1 MGTSGRRGTGEASAE
16 RRTFGRRLRRFAAV
30 VGVILVGLAALGV
43 LYQQVGQALDRRA
56 LSPPGRMVEA
66 EGVAL
71 HLHCTG
77 AGGPTVILEAGA
89 YGFAQVWAWVQPR
102 LSERRRVCAYDR
114 AGLGWSDDA
123 AAHDGVAAVARL
135 RALLAAAGE
144 PGPYVLV
151 GHSLGGALIRIFAER
166 HPDEVVALGFID
178 PSHPDQ
184 LDRLPPEARA
194 AHERVSRVLGRL
206 PVLAHVG
213 VLRLTDALGR
223 LNAGL
228 PDDDYRAARMF
239 CSTPRHLRAT
249 HAEMSAWAETMAAA
263 RANHSLGDRPLV
275 VIGAARPL
283 AGMSAE
289 VFAVN
294 QRLNAEIA
302 ALSSR
307 GNYVTIAG
315 SDHMSLLTT
324 REHAE
329 LVADQIEA
337 TVGSSALGR

>member
-1 MGTSGRRGTGEASAE
+1 MSLKPRASGRRTIGQ
-16 RRTFGRRLRRFAAV
+16 RLRRFALV
-30 VGVILVGLAALGV
+30 VVALLVGLAALGV
-43 LYQQVGQALDRRA
+43 VYQQVGQALDRRA
-56 LSPPGRMVEA
+56 LAPPGRMVA
-66 EGVAL
+66 VDGAML

-77 AGGPTVILEAGA
+77 SGGPTVILEAGA

-123 AAHDGVAAVARL
+123 AEHDGAAAVARL
-135 RALLAAAGE
+135 RALLVAAGE

-166 HPDEVVALGFID
+166 HPDDVVALGFIE

-184 LDRLPPEARA
+184 LQRLPPEARA
-194 AHERVSRVLGRL
+194 AHERVSRALRIL

-213 VLRLTDALGR
+213 FMRLTNALGR

-239 CSTPRHLRAT
+239 SSAPRHLRAT
-249 HAEMSAWAETMAAA
+249 HAEMSAWDATMAAA
-263 RANHSLGDRPLV
+263 RANHSLGDRPIV
-275 VIGAARPL
+275 VISATEPL

-294 QRLNAEIA
+294 QQLNAEVA

-307 GNYVTIAG
+307 GRHVPLAG
-315 SDHMSLLTT
+315 SDHMSVLTA
-324 REHAE
+324 RAHAE
-329 LVADQIEA
+329 RVAELIEA
-337 TVGSSALGR
+337 TIAEASPGG